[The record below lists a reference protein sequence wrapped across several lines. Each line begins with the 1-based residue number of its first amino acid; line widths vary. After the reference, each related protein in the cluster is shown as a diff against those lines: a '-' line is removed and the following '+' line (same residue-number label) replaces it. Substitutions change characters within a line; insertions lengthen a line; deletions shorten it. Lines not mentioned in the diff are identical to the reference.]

1 MDEGHINTKTK
12 SKIMANIFTFGREMK
27 ALKATISELQ
37 ELQIS
42 QSRLLREKKG
52 YLYGDNTDNE
62 FLRKLLGVTF
72 STTDFGDFGREELYL
87 TYRTNSAVFGIIDRI
102 AKACGEIGQY
112 IELLDKDDN
121 VVEDNPLIKV
131 LKRPNDRFSLYQ
143 FLYAWATNYNVF
155 GDAFVYAKKGIGK
168 DLGNVAGM
176 YVIPSQKVEIEKG
189 GWAQPIKGIKIKGS
203 ADMDIITP
211 RDYFQS
217 FIYNLDSDTY
227 FGFSPLIAAAY
238 DCQLL
243 KKGKLRLNTSM
254 DNGGVNAIIA
264 PAKDKDGFVVPQA
277 ANELEKDLNSNKN
290 ANRTMFLRQAV
301 EVTKVGSTPVELGVL
316 DGSKEAVTALCFAFG
331 IPMDLYYGQSK
342 YENAKEAKKSLYESA
357 AIPLINVFC
366 NDLMNFVKYDESGK
380 EVKQYAGMKLV
391 LNTDKIE
398 VLKASTT
405 EVLTSLNL
413 MNATL
418 NEKREAMG
426 YAEIEEDYANKP
438 MLTLGVQFGDMYS
451 PDINENE

>member
-1 MDEGHINTKTK
+1 
-12 SKIMANIFTFGREMK
+12 MANIFTFGREMK
-27 ALKATISELQ
+27 TLKATISELQ

-42 QSRLLREKKG
+42 QSRLLSEKKG
-52 YLYGDNTDNE
+52 YLYGDNSDNE
-62 FLRKLLGVTF
+62 FLRKLLEVTF

-168 DLGNVAGM
+168 DLGNIAGM

-301 EVTKVGSTPVELGVL
+301 EVTKVGSTPVELGIL
-316 DGSKEAVTALCFAFG
+316 DGSKDAVTALCFAYG

-398 VLKASTT
+398 VIKASTT
-405 EVLTSLNL
+405 EVLTNLNL

-418 NEKREAMG
+418 NEKREVMG

-438 MLTLGVQFGDMYS
+438 MFNLGVQFGDMYS

>member
-1 MDEGHINTKTK
+1 
-12 SKIMANIFTFGREMK
+12 MANIFTFGREMK
-27 ALKATISELQ
+27 ALEAKISELQ
-37 ELQIS
+37 VLQTT
-42 QSRLLREKKG
+42 QAAQLQERKG
-52 YLYGDNTDNE
+52 YLYGDNSDNE
-62 FLRKLLGVTF
+62 FLRKLLNVTF

-112 IELLDKDDN
+112 IELLDKDN
-121 VVEDNPLIKV
+121 QVVENSPLINV
-131 LKRPNDRFSLYQ
+131 LHRPNDRFSLYQ

-176 YVIPSQKVEIEKG
+176 YVIPSHKVNIEKG
-189 GWAQPIKGIKIKGS
+189 DLNQPIKGIKIKGT
-203 ADMDIITP
+203 ADLSVINTGQ
-211 RDYFQS
+211 YFQS

-243 KKGKLRLNTSM
+243 KKGKLRMNTSM

-301 EVTKVGSTPVELGVL
+301 EVTKVGSTPVELGIL
-316 DGSKEAVTALCFAFG
+316 DGSKDAVTALCFAFG

-380 EVKQYAGMKLV
+380 EIKQYAGMKLV

-405 EVLTSLNL
+405 EVLTNLNL

-451 PDINENE
+451 QDINENAEA

>member
-1 MDEGHINTKTK
+1 
-12 SKIMANIFTFGREMK
+12 MANIFTFGREMK
-27 ALKATISELQ
+27 ALEAKISELQ
-37 ELQIS
+37 VLQTT
-42 QSRLLREKKG
+42 QAAQLQERKG
-52 YLYGDNTDNE
+52 YLYGDNSDNE
-62 FLRKLLGVTF
+62 FLRKLLNVTF

-112 IELLDKDDN
+112 IELLDKDN
-121 VVEDNPLIKV
+121 QVVENSPLINV
-131 LKRPNDRFSLYQ
+131 LHRPNDRFSLYQ

-176 YVIPSQKVEIEKG
+176 YVIPSHKVNIEKG
-189 GWAQPIKGIKIKGS
+189 DLDQPIKGIKIKGT
-203 ADMDIITP
+203 ADLSVINTGQ
-211 RDYFQS
+211 YFQS

-243 KKGKLRLNTSM
+243 KKGKLRMNTSM

-301 EVTKVGSTPVELGVL
+301 EVTKVGSTPVELGIL
-316 DGSKEAVTALCFAFG
+316 DGSKDAVTALCFAFG

-380 EVKQYAGMKLV
+380 EIKQYAGMKLI

-405 EVLTSLNL
+405 EVLTNLNL

>member
-1 MDEGHINTKTK
+1 
-12 SKIMANIFTFGREMK
+12 MANIFTFGKEMK
-27 ALKATISELQ
+27 VLKATINELQ

-42 QSRLLREKKG
+42 QSRLIREKKG
-52 YLYGDNTDNE
+52 YLYGDNSDNE
-62 FLRKLLGVTF
+62 FLRKLLDVTF
-72 STTDFGDFGREELYL
+72 SVTDFGNFDRDTLYL

-102 AKACGEIGQY
+102 AKAVGEIGQY
-112 IELLDKDDN
+112 IELLDKDDQ
-121 VVEDNPLIKV
+121 VVENSPLIKV
-131 LKRPNDRFSLYQ
+131 LDRPNDRFSLYQ

-155 GDAFVYAKKGIGK
+155 GDAFVYAKKGVGK
-168 DLGNVAGM
+168 DLGSISEM
-176 YVIPSQKVEIEKG
+176 YVIPSHKVNIEKG
-189 GWAQPIKGIKIKGS
+189 DWLQPIKGIKIKGTANLDS
-203 ADMDIITP
+203 ITP
-211 RDYFQS
+211 KDYFQS

-264 PAKDKDGFVVPQA
+264 PAKDKDGFIVPQA

-301 EVTKVGSTPVELGVL
+301 EVTKVGSTPVELGIL
-316 DGSKEAVTALCFAFG
+316 DGSKEAVTALCFAYG
-331 IPMDLYYGQSK
+331 IPVDLYYGQSK

-405 EVLTSLNL
+405 EVLTNLNL

-438 MLTLGVQFGDMYS
+438 MLTLGMQFGDMYS
-451 PDINENE
+451 TDINENAEA